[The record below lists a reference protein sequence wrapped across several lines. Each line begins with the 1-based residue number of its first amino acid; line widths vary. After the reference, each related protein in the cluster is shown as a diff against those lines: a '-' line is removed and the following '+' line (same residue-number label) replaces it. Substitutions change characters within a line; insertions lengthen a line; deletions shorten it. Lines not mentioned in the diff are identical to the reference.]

1 MTGSQSPTVEL
12 YSHDDCPKVE
22 QARELMRECL
32 ASAGLDVTIEDRVGA
47 YSSPTVVVDGDD
59 VTGGPPPA
67 SGVQACRVALPSRA
81 QVLGALERK
90 SRR

>member
-1 MTGSQSPTVEL
+1 MASPKPRVEL
-12 YSHDDCPKVE
+12 YSHVGCPKIE
-22 QARELMRECL
+22 QARELLNECL

-67 SGVQACRVALPSRA
+67 SGVQACRVDLPSRA
-81 QVLGALERK
+81 QVLAALERR
-90 SRR
+90 SPR